1 MADVPTHRTPAA
13 ASAAPPRPAAP
24 VGAPPP
30 SPRPWWASS
39 LVQLTLMRWREFVRE
54 PEAVFWTFVFPLL
67 LATGLGIAFRERPE
81 DKMNVGVLAGRA
93 ATAATMQT
101 LAGAR
106 GVVPQLLDD
115 SAAARALRVGKVA
128 LVVDP
133 RSTAALGY
141 AFDAARPESRA
152 ARQAVDDA
160 LQRAAGRVDPVR
172 ATEQTIAEKGA
183 RYINFLVPGL
193 LGLNLMGSGI
203 WAIGF
208 AIVSARQKKLLK
220 RLVATPMSR
229 VEYLLSFLLFRFGFL
244 AVEVAVLT
252 AFGMLVF
259 SVPMRGSIGAFALV
273 NLIGAVAFSAL
284 GLLIAA
290 RPKTIEGASGLMNLA
305 MLPMWV
311 LSGVFFNAANFP
323 DAVQPV
329 IRALPLTAAVD
340 ALRLVMLEGAGV
352 FQIGAQLTVL
362 AVWALGSFLL
372 ALKLFVWR

>member
-1 MADVPTHRTPAA
+1 MAE
-13 ASAAPPRPAAP
+13 SP
-24 VGAPPP
+24 VGRATATP
-30 SPRPWWASS
+30 SPTLPRQEPPVVPPTASPRAWWASS
-39 LVQLTLMRWREFVRE
+39 LVQLTLVRWREFVRE

-81 DKMNVGVLAGRA
+81 EKMNIAVLRDR
-93 ATAATMQT
+93 TASSYAMQT
-101 LAGAR
+101 LANAR
-106 GVVPQLLDD
+106 GVVPQLMDD

-128 LVVDP
+128 MVVDP
-133 RSTAALGY
+133 QRADSLGY
-141 AFDAARPESRA
+141 EFDAARPESRA

-172 ATEQTIAEKGA
+172 ANERTIAEKGA
-183 RYINFLVPGL
+183 RYIDFLVPGL
-193 LGLNLMGSGI
+193 LALNLMGSSI
-203 WAIGF
+203 WSIGF

-229 VEYLLSFLLFRFGFL
+229 VEYLTSFLLFRFGFL
-244 AVEVAVLT
+244 AVEVLVLT
-252 AFGMLVF
+252 VFGMLVF
-259 SVPMRGSIGAFALV
+259 SVPLRGSIAAFVLV
-273 NLIGAVAFSAL
+273 NLVGAVAFAAI

-323 DAVQPV
+323 DAVQPA
-329 IRALPLTAAVD
+329 IRMLPLTAAVD

-352 FQIGAQLTVL
+352 LQIGAQLVVL
-362 AVWALGSFLL
+362 GVWAVVSFVL

>member
-1 MADVPTHRTPAA
+1 MADAPISRTATL
-13 ASAAPPRPAAP
+13 PPVA
-24 VGAPPP
+24 P
-30 SPRPWWASS
+30 SPVQAPQLPPAVAPRAWWAAS
-39 LVQLTLMRWREFVRE
+39 LVQLTLVRWREFVRE
-54 PEAVFWTFVFPLL
+54 PEAVFWTFVFPLI

-81 DKMNVGVLAGRA
+81 EKMNVAVLSGREA
-93 ATAATMQT
+93 SAYAMQT
-101 LAGAR
+101 LTTAR

-128 LVVDP
+128 MVVDP
-133 RSTAALGY
+133 QQREALGY

-160 LQRAAGRVDPVR
+160 LQRAAGRADPVR
-172 ATEQTIAEKGA
+172 ATERTIAEKGA
-183 RYINFLVPGL
+183 RYIDFLVPGL
-193 LGLNLMGSGI
+193 LALNLMGSGI
-203 WAIGF
+203 WSIGF

-244 AVEVAVLT
+244 AVEVLVLT

-259 SVPMRGSIGAFALV
+259 SVPLRGSVSAFVLV
-273 NLIGAVAFSAL
+273 NVVGAVAFAAI

-305 MLPMWV
+305 MMPMWV

-323 DAVQPV
+323 EAVQPV

-352 FQIGAQLTVL
+352 WQVGGQLMVL
-362 AVWALGSFLL
+362 AVWAVVSFGL